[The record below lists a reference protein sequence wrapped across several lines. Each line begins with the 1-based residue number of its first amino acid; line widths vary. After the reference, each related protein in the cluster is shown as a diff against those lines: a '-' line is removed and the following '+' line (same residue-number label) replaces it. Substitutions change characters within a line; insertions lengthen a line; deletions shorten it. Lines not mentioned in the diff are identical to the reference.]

1 MRIFCTKCHAVYFG
15 ELPLDGCDN
24 LLCDGETLVINDAN
38 FALLQAMIDGCCH
51 LLIKQ
56 HVNLL
61 GSVYF
66 LEIGFVFCSAEK
78 AQEFFEKAESIIDQ
92 IENSDKIFVDM
103 DESPGDHHVVTIE
116 YLGGYEDLMYLDD
129 MEKVQAVFKFK
140 EALRKIFIPG
150 TADETTPASDLK
162 SA

>member
-1 MRIFCTKCHAVYFG
+1 MRIFCTDCHAVYFG
-15 ELPLDGCDN
+15 DQPFNGCDN

-78 AQEFFEKAESIIDQ
+78 AQEFFEKADSIIDQ
-92 IENSDKIFVDM
+92 VENSEEIFVDM
-103 DESPGDHHVVTIE
+103 DDSLDDHHVVTIE
-116 YLGGYEDLMYLDD
+116 YLGGSDDLLFLDD

-140 EALRKIFIPG
+140 EALQEIFILESVN
-150 TADETTPASDLK
+150 ETIPS
-162 SA
+162 